1 MSVDYEV
8 LNKFLDV
15 DTLELEYHRVTN
27 DIRNIDIE
35 YGIEIIFKYYRKFG
49 FPHYKIREE
58 EKYEH
63 MRKLKKFDI
72 DTILVENHIVQTM
85 HCLRLAWTYF
95 PHFWEIRCGNA
106 KQSPME
112 IFHDDKK
119 FKSTIR
125 KCWNW
130 SKKHFKGE
138 ENQEN
143 NKFHENRLR
152 QSLKIYTGTQSV
164 SNFRPTAA
172 ALMYDKFLEKASPL
186 FGTKAGTTWDM
197 SCGYGGRLLG
207 SSAADVNYIGTD
219 PCGETFEGLKQIK
232 EDWGSLN
239 RTIELHQ
246 MGSEEFRPDYCSVD
260 LCFTSPPYFDWEKY
274 SQEETQSY
282 KKYPTSEEWLNGF
295 LLDTIDNCH
304 YALKPGG
311 ILAFNVA
318 NTRRIKNFEDETLRL
333 AKMIHFKHI
342 DTWKLQ
348 LSSQQGTPKSEPIFI
363 FQK

>member
-1 MSVDYEV
+1 MDDKVIDRVIDEV
-8 LNKFLDV
+8 Y
-15 DTLELEYHRVTN
+15 DTW
-27 DIRNIDIE
+27 
-35 YGIEIIFKYYRKFG
+35 KAKG
-49 FPHYKIREE
+49 FPHYPSDYNWRKTQFAKMIRFDRSTLLKPKQKVVGSSAHGLSLAWSYMPHHWGIPCGTMKTPLEIWNDEE
-58 EKYEH
+58 HFKKGI
-63 MRKLKKFDI
+63 RKLL
-72 DTILVENHIVQTM
+72 TGT
-85 HCLRLAWTYF
+85 
-95 PHFWEIRCGNA
+95 FWEQKEYHNITA
-106 KQSPME
+106 S
-112 IFHDDKK
+112 D
-119 FKSTIR
+119 
-125 KCWNW
+125 
-130 SKKHFKGE
+130 
-138 ENQEN
+138 
-143 NKFHENRLR
+143 LR
-152 QSLKIYTGTQSV
+152 SVLRRYSGTQAV

-207 SSAADVNYIGTD
+207 SIAADVNYIGTD

-348 LSSQQGTPKSEPIFI
+348 LSSQQGTPKYEPIFI

>member
-1 MSVDYEV
+1 MFNGDNVTMSIQVSDAAVNEVYDIWKAKGFPYYPTDYNWRKGEFA
-8 LNKFLDV
+8 KMMRFDRS
-15 DTLELEYHRVTN
+15 TLLKPKQKVVGSSAHGLSLAWSYMPHHWGIPCGTMKTPLEIWNDEEHFKKGIRKLLTGTFWEQKEYH
-27 DIRNIDIE
+27 NITASD
-35 YGIEIIFKYYRKFG
+35 
-49 FPHYKIREE
+49 
-58 EKYEH
+58 
-63 MRKLKKFDI
+63 
-72 DTILVENHIVQTM
+72 
-85 HCLRLAWTYF
+85 LR
-95 PHFWEIRCGNA
+95 
-106 KQSPME
+106 SV
-112 IFHDDKK
+112 
-119 FKSTIR
+119 
-125 KCWNW
+125 
-130 SKKHFKGE
+130 
-138 ENQEN
+138 
-143 NKFHENRLR
+143 LR
-152 QSLKIYTGTQSV
+152 RYSGTQAV

-207 SSAADVNYIGTD
+207 SIAADVNYIGTD

-348 LSSQQGTPKSEPIFI
+348 LSSQQGTPKYEPIFI

>member
-1 MSVDYEV
+1 MSIQVSDAAVNEV
-8 LNKFLDV
+8 Y
-15 DTLELEYHRVTN
+15 DTWKAN
-27 DIRNIDIE
+27 
-35 YGIEIIFKYYRKFG
+35 G
-49 FPHYKIREE
+49 FPYYPTDYNWRKSEFAKMIRFD
-58 EKYEH
+58 
-63 MRKLKKFDI
+63 RSTLLKPKQKVVGSSAHG
-72 DTILVENHIVQTM
+72 LS
-85 HCLRLAWTYF
+85 LAWSYM
-95 PHFWEIRCGNA
+95 PHHWGIQCGTM
-106 KQSPME
+106 KTPME
-112 IFHDDKK
+112 IWNDEEHFKK
-119 FKSTIR
+119 GIR
-125 KCWNW
+125 KLLSGTFWEQKEYHNITA
-130 SKKHFKGE
+130 SD
-138 ENQEN
+138 
-143 NKFHENRLR
+143 LR
-152 QSLKIYTGTQSV
+152 SVLRRYSGTQAV

-207 SSAADVNYIGTD
+207 SIAADVNYIGTD
-219 PCGETFEGLKQIK
+219 PCTETYEGLKQIK
-232 EDWGSLN
+232 EDWGSKDK
-239 RTIELHQ
+239 TIELHQ

-274 SQEETQSY
+274 SEEDSQSY

-318 NTRRIKNFEDETLRL
+318 NTRRIKNFEDETVKL

-348 LSSQQGTPKSEPIFI
+348 LSSQQGTPKYEPIFI

>member
-1 MSVDYEV
+1 MSIQVSDDAVNEV
-8 LNKFLDV
+8 Y
-15 DTLELEYHRVTN
+15 DTW
-27 DIRNIDIE
+27 
-35 YGIEIIFKYYRKFG
+35 KAKG
-49 FPHYKIREE
+49 FPHYPSDYNWRKTQFAKMIRFDRSTLLKPKQKVVGSSAHGLSLAWSYMPHHWGIPCGTMKTPLEIWNDEE
-58 EKYEH
+58 HFKKGI
-63 MRKLKKFDI
+63 RKLL
-72 DTILVENHIVQTM
+72 TGT
-85 HCLRLAWTYF
+85 
-95 PHFWEIRCGNA
+95 FWEQKEYHNITA
-106 KQSPME
+106 S
-112 IFHDDKK
+112 D
-119 FKSTIR
+119 
-125 KCWNW
+125 
-130 SKKHFKGE
+130 
-138 ENQEN
+138 
-143 NKFHENRLR
+143 LR
-152 QSLKIYTGTQSV
+152 SVLRRYSGTQAV

-172 ALMYDKFLEKASPL
+172 ALMYDKFLEKSSPL

-207 SSAADVNYIGTD
+207 SIAADVNYIVTD
-219 PCGETFEGLKQIK
+219 PCTETYEGLKQIK
-232 EDWGSLN
+232 EDWGSKDK
-239 RTIELHQ
+239 TIELHQ

-348 LSSQQGTPKSEPIFI
+348 LSSQQGTPKYEPIFI

>member
-1 MSVDYEV
+1 MSIQVSDAAVNEV
-8 LNKFLDV
+8 YDRWK
-15 DTLELEYHRVTN
+15 E
-27 DIRNIDIE
+27 
-35 YGIEIIFKYYRKFG
+35 KG
-49 FPHYKIREE
+49 FPHYPTDYNWRKGEFA
-58 EKYEH
+58 KM
-63 MRKLKKFDI
+63 MRFDRSTLLKPKQKVVGSSAHG
-72 DTILVENHIVQTM
+72 LS
-85 HCLRLAWTYF
+85 LAWSYM
-95 PHFWEIRCGNA
+95 PHHWGIQCGTM
-106 KQSPME
+106 KTPME
-112 IFHDDKK
+112 IWNDEEHFKK
-119 FKSTIR
+119 GIR
-125 KCWNW
+125 K
-130 SKKHFKGE
+130 
-138 ENQEN
+138 
-143 NKFHENRLR
+143 L
-152 QSLKIYTGTQSV
+152 LTGTFWEQKEYHNITASDLRSVLRRYSGTQAV

-207 SSAADVNYIGTD
+207 SIAADVNYIGTD

-246 MGSEEFRPDYCSVD
+246 MGSEEFRPEYCSVD

-274 SQEETQSY
+274 SAEDTQSY

-318 NTRRIKNFEDETLRL
+318 NTRRIKNFEDETVKL

-348 LSSQQGTPKSEPIFI
+348 LSSQQGTPKYEPIFI